1 MSDELLTG
9 KIGVEL
15 VNPYIG
21 RLKAITDYKRK
32 RILVAGI
39 DLSGPGYFEGQSF
52 EKNEST
58 KYNSVKYKL
67 IHSNTGKIV
76 DEYISIDGAFKF
88 IDLNVK
94 EFYSIIV
101 TDINNKYIGK
111 FIERLNPEIDYNDA
125 IQIIRIYQTQT
136 DAQIKVKYNG
146 DSTKVSVFVQ
156 NANIEKIDDTNYK
169 ISEIS
174 GPYTV
179 TLHDYIDN
187 VLYTKESTF
196 T

>member
-1 MSDELLTG
+1 MSEEILKG
-9 KIGVEL
+9 KIGIEL
-15 VNPYIG
+15 VNPYVG

-52 EKNEST
+52 EKDEST

-67 IHSNTGKIV
+67 IHSNTGKII
-76 DEYISIDGAFKF
+76 DEFISDNGAFKF
-88 IDLNVK
+88 IDLNEK

-111 FIERLNPEIDYNDA
+111 FIERLNPEIDYSKA
-125 IQIIRIYQTQT
+125 MKIIRIYQVNNT
-136 DAQIKVKYNG
+136 AHIKIVFNG
-146 DSTKVSVFVQ
+146 DPSAVAVFAQ
-156 NANIEKIDDTNYK
+156 NATVEKIDTENYRLK
-169 ISEIS
+169 GIT